1 MPGPCVWTP
10 TPWRSLVQGDFRVVG
25 QAARCRPQTQSVFPN
40 FPCHH
45 FCALRYF
52 SFVFLFLFLPFFWT
66 SAGKHFCALK
76 CFFRFVF
83 CCVFVSF
90 FWNPDV
96 KMKKQLYL
104 CLYPLAHLH
113 KVNIFEKVAAYYS
126 WPLIEATRSVKTKLR
141 THNTFVLTPSWR
153 SSKAACWESCRAV
166 PFCVA

>member
-1 MPGPCVWTP
+1 MSPFLCPKVFFFGFLVVFFAFFLDPCRETFLCP
-10 TPWRSLVQGDFRVVG
+10 K
-25 QAARCRPQTQSVFPN
+25 VF
-40 FPCHH
+40 
-45 FCALRYF
+45 
-52 SFVFLFLFLPFFWT
+52 FL
-66 SAGKHFCALK
+66 
-76 CFFRFVF
+76 FVF

-90 FWNPDV
+90 FWTPAM

-113 KVNIFEKVAAYYS
+113 KVKFFEKVAAYYS
-126 WPLIEATRSVKTKLR
+126 WPLIEATGSVKTKLR